1 MAAAQNGFTCPLC
14 QISVQPPASFE
25 KHVDRHLEELALF
38 VLPLTDLSE
47 EANSEESSR
56 AASAIAAGDDSNQS
70 IRSGG
75 IESDVG
81 PVAALGLLA
90 GSPCKTYRVCG
101 RPCKPTYPSRNRV
114 ASPPKD
120 IRVSEERQ
128 GIEAKP
134 PTDADTPPKEILK
147 PARDKFPEVHNLRDV
162 LKKGIPPGARWTKI
176 NRRFVNPAALE
187 AGHERFEERP
197 DYVIVLRVLSKEEIQ
212 SYALKTQDIRRHA
225 RYQEYLERRRH
236 GDQCDLLP

>member
-1 MAAAQNGFTCPLC
+1 MGGTIQKTTRP
-14 QISVQPPASFE
+14 SPACDSYVSNQ
-25 KHVDRHLEELALF
+25 HQSADYSS
-38 VLPLTDLSE
+38 DLSLE
-47 EANSEESSR
+47 HNS
-56 AASAIAAGDDSNQS
+56 
-70 IRSGG
+70 
-75 IESDVG
+75 
-81 PVAALGLLA
+81 
-90 GSPCKTYRVCG
+90 G

-212 SYALKTQDIRRHA
+212 SYALKTQDIRRRMCA
-225 RYQEYLERRRH
+225 IYKRIK
-236 GDQCDLLP
+236 